1 MSFKTT
7 SQTTPMKTKL
17 NKTATAC
24 GLFASGL
31 IAGYTASRLSGP
43 LKEHIASFK
52 ESSEN
57 ISRYKITPTIPEFD
71 ATTPMEDLG
80 LDLAMNE

>member
-1 MSFKTT
+1 
-7 SQTTPMKTKL
+7 MKLKL

-31 IAGYTASRLSGP
+31 IAGYTASRMAGP
-43 LKEHIASFK
+43 LREHLLSVK
-52 ESSEN
+52 ESAESMTG
-57 ISRYKITPTIPEFD
+57 YKITPTIPEFD
-71 ATTPMEDLG
+71 STDPMDDLG